1 MKHKVSYSCGGIQAD
16 YGDFRALEISKE
28 IGADGVDFD
37 LDSNSIEI
45 EGNIYQ
51 KSDDEIV
58 SYYNLVAQKAKEL
71 GIEIVQTHGRVTGYV
86 NNPEKDAILIEN
98 ARRDLLA
105 TKALGCDVC
114 VIHSV
119 TSIWMGLD
127 ADPQLMH
134 NLNFDMYSKILPF
147 AREYGVKVAFETFGD
162 ANVKGQNGCD
172 FFGDPKEFLASY
184 NRLCAVEDYK
194 DYLTMCVDI
203 GHSNKAMRFGH
214 PKPSDII
221 RMLGQNVSILH
232 LHDNNTL
239 TDQHKIP
246 MSGTIDWKD
255 VLAAL
260 DEIGYK
266 GYYNLEMN
274 LSFFGKDLKV
284 ETAEFGMK
292 IMRNLLKE
300 YYKENA

>member
-1 MKHKVSYSCGGIQAD
+1 MKHKISFSCGGIQAD
-16 YGDFRALEISKE
+16 YGDFRALEIAKE

-37 LDSNSIEI
+37 LDCNSTNK
-45 EGNIYQ
+45 EGNIYT
-51 KSDDEIV
+51 KSDKEIV
-58 SYYNLVAQKAKEL
+58 EYFTKVREKSKEL
-71 GIEIVQTHGRVTGYV
+71 GLPIVQTHGRVRGYV
-86 NNPEKDAILIEN
+86 NKPEEDAILIED

-105 TKALGCDVC
+105 TKALGCNVC

-127 ADPQLMH
+127 ADPKLMH
-134 NLNFDMYSKILPF
+134 DLNFDMYMKILPY
-147 AREYGVKVAFETFGD
+147 AKEYGVKIAFETFGD

-172 FFGDPKEFLASY
+172 FFGNPKEFLASF
-184 NRLCAVEDYK
+184 NRLCAIDDNK
-194 DYLTMCVDI
+194 DYLTMCFDS
-203 GHSNKAMRFGH
+203 GHTNKATRFGH
-214 PKPSDII
+214 PSAPDFI
-221 RMLGQNVSILH
+221 RMLGKNISILH

-246 MSGTIDWKD
+246 MSGTINWKD
-255 VLAAL
+255 LLAAL
-260 DEIGYK
+260 DEIGYD

-274 LSFFGKDLKV
+274 LAFFGKELKV

-292 IMRNLLKE
+292 VMRNLLKD